1 MWKNVMT
8 CVWCHLNIKLGGCRR
23 TVGTACKNCI
33 LLNLHP
39 CKYIYKLFCACML
52 KKKDSNAK
60 KITNL
65 SVNNLKHKIMPLPK
79 KSPVKYKCLLRPQPW
94 IKYVDN
100 FLSVGCR
107 LLGGSGIE
115 RKFHRSAP
123 LYPQWK
129 FGGGKAVNWGSE
141 GIEESV
147 PRKQQRVLRSG
158 KVCQL
163 MFIQIN

>member
-8 CVWCHLNIKLGGCRR
+8 CVWCHLNMKLGGCRH
-23 TVGTACKNCI
+23 TVGLACKNCK
-33 LLNLHP
+33 LLNLHTW
-39 CKYIYKLFCACML
+39 KYIYKLFCARML
-52 KKKDSNAK
+52 KKKDLTAK
-60 KITNL
+60 KN
-65 SVNNLKHKIMPLPK
+65 HKSFSKQNTKLCPCLK
-79 KSPVKYKCLLRPQPW
+79 KSPVKYKCLLRPKPW

-100 FLSVGCR
+100 FLSIGCR

-147 PRKQQRVLRSG
+147 PCKQQRVLRSG

-163 MFIQIN
+163 MFIQIS